1 MAENNGMEFS
11 QCRRPEARNP
21 GAGGLAPSGGS
32 EAESVAASPLAS
44 DTLGVLTCGFIML
57 FIHTVLLRVQISLF
71 LSLDLG
77 PTLTQDDPILT

>member
-21 GAGGLAPSGGS
+21 GVGGLAPSGGS

-44 DTLGVLTCGFIML
+44 DTLGV
-57 FIHTVLLRVQISLF
+57 
-71 LSLDLG
+71 
-77 PTLTQDDPILT
+77 